1 MSVQK
6 FPARGSLILGFGML
20 VLLVG
25 GFGAWSFGTT
35 LSGAVIAPGQIEVE
49 SHRQIVQHLD
59 GGVVA
64 EIRVVEGA
72 RVAAGEVLMRLDGT
86 LLSSELAIV
95 ESQLYEVLARRGR
108 LEAER
113 DDTATPVFRPDLQ
126 AAAATNPDVAE
137 LMEGQARLFDARRT
151 TVARQTEQ
159 LERRADQTQSQIG
172 GIDAQTVALQSQL
185 ALIRQELETVQGLLE
200 KGLAEASRLLGLQ
213 REEARLMGQVG
224 ELIASR
230 ASSEGRI
237 TEVELEV
244 LRLAAARREE
254 ASTQLRD
261 IGAQELQLVERRR
274 ALIERIA
281 RLDIVAPVAGIVL
294 GLQVTTPR
302 AVLRPADPVCFIIPQ
317 DRPLVIAAQVTP
329 IHIDEV
335 RTGQPVVLTFPAFS
349 SRTTPQLNGTV
360 TTVSADALVDPR
372 TQASYYRAEI
382 TLNPGEIGRLGAVS
396 LVPGMPVEAFI
407 QTEPR
412 TPMAYFVKPF
422 TDYFNRAFRES

>member
-1 MSVQK
+1 MSK
-6 FPARGSLILGFGML
+6 EAFSARGSLILGFGML
-20 VLLVG
+20 VVLVG
-25 GFGAWSFGTT
+25 GFGGWSFGTT

-49 SHRQIVQHLD
+49 QHRQVVQHPD

-64 EIRVVEGA
+64 EIRVSEGA
-72 RVAAGEVLMRLDGT
+72 RVKAGEILMRLDGT
-86 LLSSELAIV
+86 LIQSELAIV
-95 ESQLYEVLARRGR
+95 ESQLYEALARRGR

-113 DDTATPVFRPDLQ
+113 DDAEKLVFRSELTEV
-126 AAAATNPDVAE
+126 AATNTDAAE
-137 LMEGQARLFDARRT
+137 MMDGQVRLFEARLT
-151 TVARQTEQ
+151 TVARETEQ
-159 LERRADQTQSQIG
+159 LGRRADQTKSQIE

-185 ALIRQELETVQGLLE
+185 ALIQQELATVKGLLD
-200 KGLAEASRLLGLQ
+200 KGLAESSRLLSLQ

-237 TEVELEV
+237 TEIELEV

-254 ASTQLRD
+254 AGTQLRD
-261 IGAQELQLVERRR
+261 VGAQELQLVERRR
-274 ALIERIA
+274 ALVERIA
-281 RLDIVAPVAGIVL
+281 RLDIVAPVSGIVL

-302 AVLRPADPVCFIIPQ
+302 AVLRPADPVCYIIPQ

-335 RTGQPVVLTFPAFS
+335 RAGQPVMLTFPAFS
-349 SRTTPQLNGTV
+349 SRTTPQLKGTIA
-360 TTVSADALVDPR
+360 TVSADALVDPR
-372 TQASYYRAEI
+372 TQANFYRAEI
-382 TLNPGEIGRLGAVS
+382 TLDPGEIERLGAVT

-407 QTEPR
+407 QTAPH

-422 TDYFNRAFRES
+422 ADYFNRAFRDS